1 VEGGRIVVTDAR
13 QPLAARLNYA
23 QCWEDVRLLFRAL
36 EPAAGRHLLSV
47 ASAGDNSIALAL
59 RGARVTA
66 LDLSAPQIACTEL
79 KLAGRVLEYPEF
91 RRMLGLDPGSDRG
104 RLYEAVRPHLSV
116 QARGF
121 WDGRRDL
128 IEQGILG
135 VGRFETYLET
145 FRTRVLPLIH
155 RRATTLKWF
164 QLETLEEQR
173 RFWEERWDNL
183 RWRALFRVFFSRRVM
198 AARGR
203 SPEQFAHVEGPIGD
217 ALLSR
222 ARHVLT
228 ELPLRDNG
236 YVQWM
241 LAGTYLTEEGLPPY
255 LTEDGHAR
263 LGEVAE
269 RLELVHASLEDHLEG
284 LPLGIYD
291 GFNLSDIFEYLTE
304 AHTESLLAAL
314 ARVGKPGARLAYWNL
329 FVPRSRPASLADRLE
344 PLADL
349 AASLVL
355 EDRAFV
361 YGAFRVEE
369 VR

>member
-1 VEGGRIVVTDAR
+1 MSDAR

-23 QCWEDVRLLFRAL
+23 QCWEDVRLLFEAL
-36 EPAAGRHLLSV
+36 EPGPDQHLLSV

-66 LDLSAPQIACTEL
+66 VDLSMPQIACAEL
-79 KLAGRVLEYPEF
+79 KLAGRFLEYPEY
-91 RRMLGLDPGSDRG
+91 RRLLGLDPGSDRV
-104 RLYEAVRPHLSV
+104 RLYEAVRAHLSED
-116 QARGF
+116 ARGF

-128 IEQGILG
+128 VTRGILG
-135 VGRFETYLET
+135 GGRFETYLAT

-155 RRATTLKWF
+155 RRSTTLKWF
-164 QLETLEEQR
+164 QLDSLYAQR
-173 RFWEERWDNL
+173 RFWEDRWDNR
-183 RWRALFRVFFSRRVM
+183 RWRALFKVFFSRRVM

-217 ALLSR
+217 ILVAR

-241 LAGTYLTEEGLPPY
+241 LAGTFLTEEGLPPY
-255 LTEDGHAR
+255 LTEGGHAR
-263 LGEVAE
+263 LGEVAQ

-284 LPLGIYD
+284 LPEDTYD

-304 AHTESLLAAL
+304 DHTETLLAAL
-314 ARVGKPGARLAYWNL
+314 ARAGRSGARLAYWNL
-329 FVPRSRPASLADRLE
+329 FVPRSRPASLSDRLH

-349 AASLVL
+349 AATLISQ
-355 EDRAFV
+355 DRAFV